1 MQALDEA
8 RQALGLDADNLL
20 AHLVIAEIQR
30 KNVGVPQFADGDLRA
45 DWKEGITSA
54 GRAMELDSSDS
65 RAYGWAGFLMAVA
78 GFYDEGLAYARQGAE
93 RTQAR
98 VSC

>member
-30 KNVGVPQFADGDLRA
+30 KNVDVPQFADGDLRA

-54 GRAMELDSSDS
+54 GRAMELDS
-65 RAYGWAGFLMAVA
+65 
-78 GFYDEGLAYARQGAE
+78 
-93 RTQAR
+93 
-98 VSC
+98 